1 MRLWPK
7 HWHPETWICS
17 MQGHAAPA
25 ASAAFVGVDD
35 APLGAELADG
45 RRLARCLRCDSWI
58 EHLAPAGNEIK
69 YETIPPLDQLKKPRR
84 GKPLHEAIGMRLI
97 AINKGTHAFGFTL
110 VAIGLTLTRTNLFQL
125 KNWAQRLL
133 DFVQAPLNDAGQQHG
148 QTWLGRQL
156 EHILDLK
163 TGTITVLLS
172 LAVLYAAVEWVE
184 AVGLWKEKRWAEYLT
199 VIATAGFIPLEVK
212 ELLHK
217 VTFFRVFALIT
228 NLALLT
234 WLIYNK
240 RLFGARGG
248 HAALLAHDDV
258 DWDKVLHTPTPA
270 QGKLIRDEI
279 EEVVVTATTSRA

>member
-1 MRLWPK
+1 
-7 HWHPETWICS
+7 

-35 APLGAELADG
+35 AALGAELADG

-58 EHLAPAGNEIK
+58 EHVTPSGKEIK

-84 GKPLHEAIGMRLI
+84 DKPLAEAIGMRLI
-97 AINKGTHAFGFTL
+97 AINKGTHALGFTL
-110 VAIGLTLTRTNLFQL
+110 VAIGLTLTRTNLFAL
-125 KNWAQRLL
+125 KNWAQRVL
-133 DFVQAPLNDAGQQHG
+133 DFVQGPLNDAGQQHS
-148 QTWLGRQL
+148 QTWVGRQL
-156 EHILDLK
+156 EHILNLK
-163 TGTITVLLS
+163 TGTITVLLG
-172 LAVLYAAVEWVE
+172 LAMLYAAVEWTE
-184 AVGLWKEKRWAEYLT
+184 AIGLWKEKRWAEYLT

-228 NLALLT
+228 NVALLV

-248 HAALLAHDDV
+248 HAAMLAHDGV

-270 QGKLIRDEI
+270 KGKLIRDEI
-279 EEVVVTATTSRA
+279 EEVVVSTTTSRA

>member
-1 MRLWPK
+1 
-7 HWHPETWICS
+7 
-17 MQGHAAPA
+17 MQGHSAPA

-58 EHLAPAGNEIK
+58 EHLAPSGKEIK
-69 YETIPPLDQLKKPRR
+69 YETIPPLDQIKKPRR

-97 AINKGTHAFGFTL
+97 AINKGTHALGFTL
-110 VAIGLTLTRTNLFQL
+110 VAIGLMLTRTNLFAL
-125 KNWAQRLL
+125 KNWAQRVL
-133 DFVQAPLNDAGQQHG
+133 DFVQGPLNDAGQQHSR
-148 QTWLGRQL
+148 TWLGRQL
-156 EHILDLK
+156 EHVLDLK
-163 TGTITVLLS
+163 TGTITVLMS

-184 AVGLWKEKRWAEYLT
+184 AVFLWKEKRWAEYLT

-228 NLALLT
+228 NLALLI
-234 WLIYNK
+234 WLVYNK

-248 HAALLAHDDV
+248 YAAMLAHDDV
-258 DWDKVLHTPTPA
+258 DWDVVLRTPTPA
-270 QGKLIRDEI
+270 KGKLIRDEI
-279 EEVVVTATTSRA
+279 QEVVVSATTSPA